1 MLIAMPNWL
10 EGRHAL
16 ITGGGTGIGASCAT
30 HLNAAGAKV
39 TVLGRRAEPL
49 EFIRNIV
56 NGTSVQADVTDR
68 VQIDRAFDEARAA
81 NGAIEMLVV
90 NAGIADSAPFAKTT
104 RESWDRI
111 IATNLTAAFDCAQA
125 ALPDLLASENGRL
138 IFVASVAGLR
148 GVPYAAHYAA
158 SKHGL
163 LGLMRSMALEFA
175 KTRLTVN
182 AVCPGYV
189 ETPMTYDSIARVM
202 DKTGRSEEQARAAIE
217 GQNASGRLVHPDCV
231 GTMIMNLCLAQS
243 QDVNGAAIAI
253 DGGTSA

>member
-1 MLIAMPNWL
+1 M
-10 EGRHAL
+10 
-16 ITGGGTGIGASCAT
+16 
-30 HLNAAGAKV
+30 
-39 TVLGRRAEPL
+39 
-49 EFIRNIV
+49 
-56 NGTSVQADVTDR
+56 TDR

-163 LGLMRSMALEFA
+163 LGLMRSMAASRSALP
-175 KTRLTVN
+175 RCSG
-182 AVCPGYV
+182 CPD
-189 ETPMTYDSIARVM
+189 P
-202 DKTGRSEEQARAAIE
+202 
-217 GQNASGRLVHPDCV
+217 V
-231 GTMIMNLCLAQS
+231 GS
-243 QDVNGAAIAI
+243 
-253 DGGTSA
+253 